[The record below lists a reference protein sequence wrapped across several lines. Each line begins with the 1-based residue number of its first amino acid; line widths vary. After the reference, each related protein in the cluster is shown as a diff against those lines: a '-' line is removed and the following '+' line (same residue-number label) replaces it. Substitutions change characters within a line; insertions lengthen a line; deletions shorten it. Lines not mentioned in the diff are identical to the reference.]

1 MIAIVLSACFVAVG
15 AICFSCGF
23 AAGVQRSIAA
33 RDEEQDMEP
42 ICGRCMA
49 AIETCDCRECANDV
63 EVRRN

>member
-1 MIAIVLSACFVAVG
+1 MIAIILSACFIAVG

-23 AAGVQRSIAA
+23 AAGVQRSYEA
-33 RDEEQDMEP
+33 RCKEHDVKP

-49 AIETCDCRECANDV
+49 AIETCDCRECANV